1 MHSIERSHMISW
13 LFIGLV
19 ISILLTPGPTN
30 TLLASSG
37 IQVGVRKSLR
47 LIPAEAIGYLIAI
60 TLWGMIIGSVSAKF
74 PMLPTL
80 LKLLSAFYIIFL
92 AIKLWKTA
100 DIEASF
106 NLPTI
111 RARELFCATLLN
123 PKALLFASAVFPS
136 TAWLSVNNYAAHI
149 AMFLV
154 LIVPIALFWTFIGSI
169 LASNKVRWLNQSNL
183 QKTASIIL
191 ISFSIPL
198 SYSAILSL

>member
-1 MHSIERSHMISW
+1 MISW

-19 ISILLTPGPTN
+19 ITILLTPGPTN

-123 PKALLFASAVFPS
+123 PKALLFASAIFPG
-136 TAWLSVNNYAAHI
+136 TAWLTLNNYLVHI
-149 AMFLV
+149 VMFLL

>member
-1 MHSIERSHMISW
+1 MISW

-19 ISILLTPGPTN
+19 VTILLTPGPTN

-37 IQVGVRKSLR
+37 IQVGVRQSLR
-47 LIPAEAIGYLIAI
+47 LIPAESMGYLIAI
-60 TLWGMIIGSVSAKF
+60 TTWGMIIGTVSSQF
-74 PMLPTL
+74 PIIPTF
-80 LKLLSAFYIIFL
+80 LKLLSALYIIFL

-100 DIEASF
+100 DIEASY
-106 NLPTI
+106 NQPTI

-123 PKALLFASAVFPS
+123 PKALLFASAIFPS
-136 TAWLSVNNYAAHI
+136 TALLTMQVYLLHI
-149 AMFLV
+149 GLFLL

-183 QKTASIIL
+183 QKTASLVL

>member
-1 MHSIERSHMISW
+1 MISW

-19 ISILLTPGPTN
+19 VTILLTPGPTN

-37 IQVGVRKSLR
+37 IQVGVRQSLR
-47 LIPAEAIGYLIAI
+47 LIPAESMGYLISI
-60 TLWGMIIGSVSAKF
+60 TTWGMIIGTVSIQF
-74 PMLPTL
+74 PIIPTF
-80 LKLLSAFYIIFL
+80 LKLLSALYIIFL

-100 DIEASF
+100 DIEASY
-106 NLPTI
+106 NQPTI

-123 PKALLFASAVFPS
+123 PKALLFASAIFPS
-136 TAWLSVNNYAAHI
+136 TAWLTMQSYLLHI
-149 AMFLV
+149 GLFLL

-183 QKTASIIL
+183 QKTASLVL

>member
-1 MHSIERSHMISW
+1 MISR

-19 ISILLTPGPTN
+19 ITILLTPGPTN

-47 LIPAEAIGYLIAI
+47 LIPAESCGYLIAI
-60 TLWGMIIGSVSAKF
+60 TLWGVIIGTVSAKF
-74 PMLPTL
+74 PVLPTI
-80 LKLLSAFYIIFL
+80 LKLLSACYIIFL

-100 DIEASF
+100 DIEASY

-123 PKALLFASAVFPS
+123 PKALLFASAIFPS
-136 TAWLSVNNYAAHI
+136 TAWLTLNNYLVHI
-149 AMFLV
+149 TMFLV
-154 LIVPIALFWTFIGSI
+154 LIVPIALFWVFIGSI

-183 QKTASIIL
+183 QKTASIVL

-198 SYSAILSL
+198 SYSALLSL

>member
-1 MHSIERSHMISW
+1 MISW

-19 ISILLTPGPTN
+19 VTILLTPGPTN

-37 IQVGVRKSLR
+37 IQVGVRQSLR
-47 LIPAEAIGYLIAI
+47 LIPAESMGYLIAI
-60 TLWGMIIGSVSAKF
+60 TTWGMIIGTVSSQF
-74 PMLPTL
+74 PIIPTF
-80 LKLLSAFYIIFL
+80 LKLLSALYIIFL

-100 DIEASF
+100 DIEASY
-106 NLPTI
+106 NQPTI

-123 PKALLFASAVFPS
+123 PKALLFASAIFPS
-136 TAWLSVNNYAAHI
+136 TAWLTMQIYLLHI
-149 AMFLV
+149 GLFLL

-183 QKTASIIL
+183 QKTASLVL

-198 SYSAILSL
+198 SYSALLSL

>member
-1 MHSIERSHMISW
+1 MISW

-19 ISILLTPGPTN
+19 VTILLTPGPTN

-37 IQVGVRKSLR
+37 IQVGVRQSLR
-47 LIPAEAIGYLIAI
+47 LIPAESMGYLIAI
-60 TLWGMIIGSVSAKF
+60 TTWGMIIGTVSSQF
-74 PMLPTL
+74 PIIPTF
-80 LKLLSAFYIIFL
+80 LKLLSALYIIFL

-100 DIEASF
+100 DIEASY
-106 NLPTI
+106 NQPTI

-123 PKALLFASAVFPS
+123 PKALLFASAIFPS
-136 TAWLSVNNYAAHI
+136 TAWLTMQIYLLHI
-149 AMFLV
+149 GLFLL

-183 QKTASIIL
+183 QKTASLVL

>member
-1 MHSIERSHMISW
+1 MISW

-19 ISILLTPGPTN
+19 VTILLTPGPTN

-37 IQVGVRKSLR
+37 IQVGVRQSLR
-47 LIPAEAIGYLIAI
+47 LIPAESIGYLISI
-60 TLWGMIIGSVSAKF
+60 TVWGVIIGTVSSQF
-74 PMLPTL
+74 PILPIF
-80 LKLLSAFYIIFL
+80 LKLLSALYIIFL

-100 DIEASF
+100 DIQASY

-136 TAWLSVNNYAAHI
+136 SAWLTVHNYLVHL
-149 AMFLV
+149 AMFLI

-183 QKTASIIL
+183 QKTASL
-191 ISFSIPL
+191 VLVSFSIPL
-198 SYSAILSL
+198 GYSALLSL

>member
-1 MHSIERSHMISW
+1 MISW

-19 ISILLTPGPTN
+19 VTILLTPGPTN

-37 IQVGVRKSLR
+37 IQVGVRQSLR
-47 LIPAEAIGYLIAI
+47 LIPAESMGYLISI
-60 TLWGMIIGSVSAKF
+60 TTWGMIIGTVSIQF
-74 PMLPTL
+74 PIIPTF
-80 LKLLSAFYIIFL
+80 LKLLSALYIIFL

-100 DIEASF
+100 DIEASY
-106 NLPTI
+106 NQPTI

-123 PKALLFASAVFPS
+123 PKALLFASAIFPS
-136 TAWLSVNNYAAHI
+136 TAWLTMQSYLLYI
-149 AMFLV
+149 GLFLL

-183 QKTASIIL
+183 QKTASLVL

>member
-1 MHSIERSHMISW
+1 MISW

-19 ISILLTPGPTN
+19 VTILLTPGPTN

-37 IQVGVRKSLR
+37 IQVGVRQSLR
-47 LIPAEAIGYLIAI
+47 LIPAESIGYFIAI
-60 TLWGMIIGSVSAKF
+60 TAWGMIIGTVSSQF
-74 PMLPTL
+74 PIIPTF
-80 LKLLSAFYIIFL
+80 LKLLSALYIIFL

-100 DIEASF
+100 DIEASY
-106 NLPTI
+106 NQPTI

-123 PKALLFASAVFPS
+123 PKALLFASAIFPS
-136 TAWLSVNNYAAHI
+136 TAWLTMQAYVVH
-149 AMFLV
+149 MGLFLL

-183 QKTASIIL
+183 QKTASLVL